1 MHAEKQSDFNNH
13 DEMNECNEGMH
24 DDGEGIT
31 QNHDGRAEDILQST
45 SDNSPCALNSFKHQ
59 RVSNQNDKQKNA
71 GGTVQTFVDNKFKQF
86 EKNLFAAQQNK
97 MFLKLAQDE
106 LKMKEAMM
114 ASLGESATQTSKA
127 MDKIVKCISSFG
139 KALGDG
145 LAMIAVVMA
154 PPQTQ
159 QVPSTPQAS
168 QM

>member
-1 MHAEKQSDFNNH
+1 M
-13 DEMNECNEGMH
+13 
-24 DDGEGIT
+24 
-31 QNHDGRAEDILQST
+31 
-45 SDNSPCALNSFKHQ
+45 
-59 RVSNQNDKQKNA
+59 
-71 GGTVQTFVDNKFKQF
+71 QTFVDNKCKQL
-86 EKNLFAAQQNK
+86 EKNLFAAQRNK

-106 LKMKEAMM
+106 LKMKEAMV

-127 MDKIVKCISSFG
+127 MDKIVESISSFG

-154 PPQTQ
+154 PPQMQ